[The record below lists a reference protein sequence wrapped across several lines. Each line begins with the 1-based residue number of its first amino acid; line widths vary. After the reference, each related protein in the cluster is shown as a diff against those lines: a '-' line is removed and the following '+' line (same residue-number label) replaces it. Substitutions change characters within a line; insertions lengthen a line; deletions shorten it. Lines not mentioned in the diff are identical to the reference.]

1 MIKYYNMSQL
11 DLNLENYD
19 YYELLGMFKIDSSDN
34 RNNIMYKLEKKINTL
49 MENKLDDYIIHFFKK
64 AKNIIVVISELLTKR
79 DISDVEI
86 EPFMNSIYKI
96 DKSENISLITPID
109 LLNKIKNLNIEN
121 NNTIIIDNNEPYYN
135 VNKMDYIL
143 KNTTN
148 PVVNVALNELSP
160 GDLNSIKRITQLL
173 NLNIN
178 SCFRHNYYQSSP
190 TDFLYNL
197 PIEIKNVSSMRLVSI
212 EIPNSWYLFSS
223 KKKNNIFYISVY
235 DKSTKNTKEYT
246 IEIPDGNYNFE
257 HLEHYLNTTY
267 FYESNIDYPLKYIKF
282 SINQNSLKSTFQ
294 IIEDEIEYNYSLKFS
309 IDLNQNVMNTAG
321 WILGFRLANYLNIQ
335 TLTSEALFDAGGD
348 RYIYLSISDFQYNN
362 NTSNIVCFDN
372 NILNEDVIAKIPMEN
387 GKLSLVINDNNNNL
401 AKIRRYNGPI
411 NLSKIQIKLLDQF
424 GCVIDLNNMDF
435 SMTLELQI
443 LYENFNFKNV
453 TA

>member
-1 MIKYYNMSQL
+1 MSQL
-11 DLNLENYD
+11 DLNLENYN
-19 YYELLGMFKIDSSDN
+19 YYELLGMFKIDNDDN

-49 MENKLDDYIIHFFKK
+49 IENNVDDYIIHFFKK
-64 AKNIIVVISELLTKR
+64 AKNIIVVISELLTKH
-79 DISDVEI
+79 DISEVEI
-86 EPFMNSIYKI
+86 EPYMKSIYNI
-96 DKSENISLITPID
+96 DKSENITFITPID
-109 LLNKIKNLNIEN
+109 LLNKIMNLHIEN
-121 NNTIIIDNNEPYYN
+121 KTIVKDTNTTNNNDTYYN
-135 VNKMDYIL
+135 VNKMEYIL
-143 KNTTN
+143 KNQTN
-148 PVVNVALNELSP
+148 PVFNVALNELSP

-235 DKSTKNTKEYT
+235 DKSTKVTKDYT
-246 IEIPDGNYNFE
+246 IDIPDGNYNFE

-282 SINQNSLKSTFQ
+282 SINQNSLKSSFE
-294 IIEDEIEYNYSLKFS
+294 IIDDDILYNFSLSFS
-309 IDLNQNVMNTAG
+309 VDTNQNVMNTAG
-321 WILGFRLANYLNIQ
+321 WILGFRLAKYFNIKQ
-335 TLTSEALFDAGGD
+335 LTSEGLFDAGGD
-348 RYIYLSISDFQYNN
+348 RYIYVSINDFQYNN
-362 NTSNIVCFDN
+362 NTSNIVCFDS

-387 GKLSLVINDNNNNL
+387 GKLSLVLNDNNNNL

-424 GCVIDLNNMDF
+424 GCVIDLNHMDF
-435 SMTLELQI
+435 SMTIELQI